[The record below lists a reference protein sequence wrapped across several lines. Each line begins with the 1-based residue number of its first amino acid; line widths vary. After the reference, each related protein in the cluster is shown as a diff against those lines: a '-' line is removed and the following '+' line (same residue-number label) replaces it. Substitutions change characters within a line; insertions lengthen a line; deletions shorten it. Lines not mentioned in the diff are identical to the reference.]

1 VSGEGPAGHH
11 AKMGGAVAAEDV
23 KVVDIVSAVV
33 ILEQVVDVF
42 IVGVRPWQITK
53 IIYMLIDIHYIY
65 IEVHNENYAPI
76 KNRNDLQTKGVHG
89 ERVYSLVVTR
99 VPVAP

>member
-1 VSGEGPAGHH
+1 MS
-11 AKMGGAVAAEDV
+11 

-89 ERVYSLVVTR
+89 ERVHSLVVTR